1 MSRDAL
7 LWYARGNDL
16 RPSYVKEVLNLLKG
30 GGIDIASWIK
40 NSKDVES
47 FLNSDIDVARL
58 DNSELKTYYE
68 ILKKIYC
75 KEL

>member
-1 MSRDAL
+1 M

-16 RPSYVKEVLNLLKG
+16 RPSYIDEVLNLLKG
-30 GGIDIASWIK
+30 GGIHIETWL
-40 NSKDVES
+40 NNPKDVET
-47 FLNSDIDVARL
+47 FLNSDIDVAKL
-58 DNSELKTYYE
+58 DNGELKAYYE

>member
-1 MSRDAL
+1 MK
-7 LWYARGNDL
+7 Y
-16 RPSYVKEVLNLLKG
+16 EVLNLLKG

-40 NSKDVES
+40 NSKDVEL
-47 FLNSDIDVARL
+47 FLNSDIDVTKL
-58 DNSELKTYYE
+58 DNEALKTYYE